1 LPEIRIGGVAAQRRL
16 VERLLDPSF
25 LSGLREKS
33 IEDLRAARAE
43 CNEGELELSF
53 ERRLC
58 QARIDILSAEIEHR
72 RGSEVGNIVD
82 RLPQIL
88 ATEGST
94 SDGLP
99 TRARDFSVPRN
110 ADVQRRRVEE
120 IVGEQALARLSEVPE
135 EELKTIIQALADHEN
150 NLSQRRKRVQ
160 EVMDEIQ
167 EEIVRRYTSGE
178 ADPSQVLR

>member
-1 LPEIRIGGVAAQRRL
+1 MMSAQRRL

-25 LSGLREKS
+25 LSGLREKP

-43 CNEGELELSF
+43 CNEGEIELSF

-58 QARIDILSAEIEHR
+58 QARIDILSAEIEQR
-72 RGSEVGNIVD
+72 RGGEVGNLLD

-88 ATEGST
+88 ATEGSRE
-94 SDGLP
+94 DGLP
-99 TRARDFSVPRN
+99 ARAPDFSVPRN

-120 IVGEQALARLSEVPE
+120 IVGEQALARLSDVPE
-135 EELKTIIQALADHEN
+135 EELKVIIQSLADHEN
-150 NLSQRRKRVQ
+150 HLSQRRKRVQ

-178 ADPSQVLR
+178 ADPSEALR